1 MKPGNPLCLYLGDDL
16 DELYAAQEVVFRLSQ
31 AANNVAEKA
40 WRAGDDPASEAAD
53 AEYDAAARVL
63 ATIEARIW
71 ELQEAA
77 GNPELREQRRD
88 YYASR

>member
-1 MKPGNPLCLYLGDDL
+1 MKPGNPLSLYLGDDL
-16 DELYAAQEVVFRLSQ
+16 DELCAAQQVVFRLRQ
-31 AANNVAEKA
+31 AANKVADKA
-40 WRAGDDPASEAAD
+40 WQMGDDPTQEAAD

-71 ELQEAA
+71 ELQETA
-77 GNPELREQRRD
+77 GNPDLREQRRD